1 MGTATNDTTDCR
13 ITTKGGPMSIDEIR
27 RRSGATFAIGS
38 LPHREIDEAIEFAWR
53 ATHIPTIPSLPRRS
67 PAEAMVAQALVG
79 IEGVSV
85 GQYGGIGVDVSQL
98 DVGHFITTDLSSDAY
113 ATFAAFLESFHQHK
127 IGSTDTVKWQ
137 FIGPVTLGVALLR
150 TGLDADIAFP
160 LALQAVRS
168 HVEALEAEV
177 TRVCGDITQII
188 MFDEPSLGECLE
200 SDFPLSTE
208 EIIDLVSGA
217 LAVVT
222 PTNLGG
228 VHCCSRTDWAV
239 LLATGAHVISVPV
252 PNISNDDEMNSM
264 VAAAMRISDHME
276 HGGHIAWG
284 AVRTDG
290 PIGGSAERAWKNLM
304 ECMCALV
311 RAGVDPVHLR
321 TMSYI
326 TPACGLATHTEGV
339 AESVFS
345 TVRNVS
351 RKVAEQATASRLTL
365 GS

>member
-1 MGTATNDTTDCR
+1 
-13 ITTKGGPMSIDEIR
+13 MSEQEVQR
-27 RRSGATFAIGS
+27 RAGATFAIGS

-53 ATHIPTIPSLPRRS
+53 TTKIPTIPSLPRRS
-67 PAEAMVAQALVG
+67 PAEAMIAQALVG

-98 DVGHFITTDLSSDAY
+98 DVGHFITTDISSDAY
-113 ATFAAFLESFHQHK
+113 ATFAAFLDTFHEHN
-127 IGSTDTVKWQ
+127 THNVDVVKWQ
-137 FIGPVTLGVALLR
+137 FVGPVTLGAALLR
-150 TGLDADIAFP
+150 VGLDARTAFP

-177 TRVCGDITQII
+177 ARVCGDITQII
-188 MFDEPSLGECLE
+188 MFDEPSLDEATDP
-200 SDFPLSTE
+200 DFPLATE
-208 EIIDLVSGA
+208 EIIDLISGA

-222 PTNLGG
+222 PQNLSG
-228 VHCCSRTDWAV
+228 VHCCSRTDWAL
-239 LLATGAHVISVPV
+239 LLATGAHVISIPV
-252 PNISNDDEMNSM
+252 PNTASEEEMDAM
-264 VAAAMRISDHME
+264 VASASRISDHME

-284 AVRTDG
+284 SVRTDG

-311 RAGVDPVHLR
+311 RAGVDPVQLR

-351 RKVAEQATASRLTL
+351 HKVAEQATASRLTL